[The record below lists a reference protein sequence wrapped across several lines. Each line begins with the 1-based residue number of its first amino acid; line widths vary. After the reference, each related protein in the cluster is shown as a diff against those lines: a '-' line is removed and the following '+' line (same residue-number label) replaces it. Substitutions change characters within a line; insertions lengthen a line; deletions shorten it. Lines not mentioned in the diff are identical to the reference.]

1 MAMVADNNSNLEAR
15 LTTVENRQ
23 DRMEAL
29 LNHVVDRL
37 SNLEGRTE
45 EMSKSLQD
53 VRVGLRH
60 IQIAIWGFAA
70 AILTGMGAMTAALV
84 AVALKVG

>member
-1 MAMVADNNSNLEAR
+1 MTTVADNNSNLEAR
-15 LTTVENRQ
+15 LTTVESRQ
-23 DRMEAL
+23 ERIEAL
-29 LNHVVDRL
+29 FNHVVDRL

-45 EMSKSLQD
+45 EMSNGLQD
-53 VRVGLRH
+53 VRAGLRH

-84 AVALKVG
+84 AVALRVG

>member
-1 MAMVADNNSNLEAR
+1 MTTVADNNSNLEAR
-15 LTTVENRQ
+15 LTNVENRQ
-23 DRMEAL
+23 ERTEAL

-53 VRVGLRH
+53 VRAGLRH
-60 IQIAIWGFAA
+60 VQIAIWGLAA
-70 AILTGMGAMTAALV
+70 AMLTGMGAMSAALV
-84 AVALKVG
+84 AVALRI